1 MNSASAVGAE
11 ADGMAV
17 FATRSSDACER
28 RADEPEHPLRSP
40 FARDRDRIIHSRAF
54 RRLEYKT
61 QVFLNGSGDHYR
73 TRMTHTIEVVA
84 IARTLARGLKVNED
98 LTEAIALAH
107 DLGHTPFG
115 HVGER
120 VLDKLLKNAGGF
132 DHNEQSLRIIDCL
145 EKKYPHMD
153 GLNLTW
159 GTRTGLVKRRGQAA
173 KLDGV
178 LLPPQP
184 SMEAQIADLA
194 DDVAYY
200 AHDVDDGV
208 VAGLLDMEH
217 LQEVKFWQLAY
228 RQAVETGG
236 EPDAPYFPSYA
247 VRCLI
252 DMLVDD
258 IVRTTGERIALR
270 KPRNPEDVTSNH
282 EPLVS
287 FSDDFQRGS
296 DEFRSFL
303 FNKLYW
309 HSEVLDV
316 NHRAEKAMK
325 RLYAYFCAH
334 PEAMGSGARAR
345 IQDNGI
351 ERAAADY
358 LAGMTDLYAIQ
369 QYQERLGEV
378 F

>member
-1 MNSASAVGAE
+1 MKSASAVATE
-11 ADGMAV
+11 ADGLAV
-17 FATRSSDACER
+17 FAVRSADACKR
-28 RADEPEHPLRSP
+28 RRGEPEHPLRSP

-120 VLDKLLKNAGGF
+120 VLDKLLADTGGF
-132 DHNEQSLRIIDCL
+132 DHNEQSLRIVDRL
-145 EKKYPHMD
+145 EKKYPRVD

-173 KLDGV
+173 ELDGV
-178 LLPPQP
+178 QLPPQP
-184 SMEAQIADLA
+184 SAEAQIADLA

-208 VAGLLDMEH
+208 VAGLLDMDQ
-217 LQEVKFWQLAY
+217 LQEVQFWQMACQ
-228 RQAVETGG
+228 QAAESGG
-236 EPDAPYFPSYA
+236 EPDAAYFPSYV

-252 DMLVDD
+252 DMLVGD
-258 IVRTTGERIALR
+258 IVRTTGERIAR
-270 KPRNPEDVTSNH
+270 RNPRAAEDITANPD
-282 EPLVS
+282 PLVS
-287 FSDDFQRGS
+287 FSDEFQQGS
-296 DEFRSFL
+296 DEFRTFL
-303 FNKLYW
+303 FSKLYW
-309 HSEVLDV
+309 HAEVLDV
-316 NHRAEKAMK
+316 NRRAEKAMT
-325 RLYAYFCAH
+325 RLFEFFCAH

-345 IQDNGI
+345 IRDNGV

-358 LAGMTDLYAIQ
+358 IAGMTDLYAIQ
-369 QYQERLGEV
+369 QYREHLGEE

>member
-1 MNSASAVGAE
+1 MNSASAVATE
-11 ADGMAV
+11 SDGMAV
-17 FATRSSDACER
+17 FAVRSADACKR
-28 RADEPEHPLRSP
+28 RRSEPEHPLRSP

-120 VLDKLLKNAGGF
+120 VLDKLLADAGGF
-132 DHNEQSLRIIDCL
+132 DHNEQSLRIVDRL
-145 EKKYPHMD
+145 EKKYPRVD

-159 GTRTGLVKRRGQAA
+159 GTRAGLVKRRDQAA
-173 KLDGV
+173 VLDGV
-178 LLPPQP
+178 QLPPQP
-184 SMEAQIADLA
+184 SAEAQIADLA

-208 VAGLLDMEH
+208 VAGLLDMDQ
-217 LQEVKFWQLAY
+217 LQDVQFWQMAS
-228 RQAVETGG
+228 RQAVESGG
-236 EPDAPYFPSYA
+236 EPEADYFPSYV

-258 IVRTTGERIALR
+258 IVRTTGERIAR
-270 KPRNPEDVTSNH
+270 RNPRAAEDVTANPV
-282 EPLVS
+282 PLVS
-287 FSDDFQRGS
+287 FSDEFQQGS
-296 DEFRSFL
+296 DEFRTFL
-303 FNKLYW
+303 FSKLYW
-309 HSEVLDV
+309 HAEVLDV
-316 NHRAEKAMK
+316 NQRAEKAMK
-325 RLYAYFCAH
+325 RLFEFFCAH

-345 IQDNGI
+345 IRDNGV

-358 LAGMTDLYAIQ
+358 IAGMTDLYAIQ
-369 QYQERLGEV
+369 QYRERLGEE